1 MFRESMMCLQT
12 VHYATTGEI
21 TGTIERVKVILSIQ
35 VAIVF
40 ALERCHNL
48 VWYASQ
54 YYQNML

>member
-21 TGTIERVKVILSIQ
+21 TGTIEHVKVILSIQ
-35 VAIVF
+35 VATVF
-40 ALERCHNL
+40 VLERWYKL
-48 VWYASQ
+48 VWRASQ